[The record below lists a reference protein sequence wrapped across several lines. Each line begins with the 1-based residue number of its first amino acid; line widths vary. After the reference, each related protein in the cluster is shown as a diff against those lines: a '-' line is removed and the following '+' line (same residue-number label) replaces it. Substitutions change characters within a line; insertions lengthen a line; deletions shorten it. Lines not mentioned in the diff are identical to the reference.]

1 MFLNYRKDP
10 ERLFFD
16 ALRAVDP
23 YLATAKRLSDFRDA
37 IGRPT
42 GRLNIL
48 GFGKASARMA
58 QAAEE
63 TLAGLISTSVIITKY
78 DHSVTLKKTGIIEAG
93 HPIPDTNGIKG
104 TEKIRAVA
112 RESSADDIN
121 ICLISGGGSALLVCP
136 LEGISLEEKQE
147 ITGLLLNAGA
157 DIFELNTVRKHISAV
172 KGGRLAETLYP
183 SRTIALILSDVIGDR
198 LDVIAS
204 GPTVPDETTYLD
216 ALNVL
221 KRYNLMDKAPK
232 GVLKIIEDGIEER
245 IPDTPATDGKV
256 FSRVE
261 NIIIGSNRI
270 ALEAARQGAGALGYS
285 AEIITDSLSGEAREA
300 AKWLY
305 KEVMKRGERQRA
317 CFVSGGETTVVVRGS
332 GLGGRNIE
340 FALAFA
346 IEIAGIEGL
355 SLLSA
360 GTDGT
365 DGPTDAAGAIV
376 DGETIPRARAMG
388 LSPEKFLAENDSYNF
403 FKQVGGLFITGPTG
417 TNVMDIQI
425 VIRR

>member
-1 MFLNYRKDP
+1 MFPGYREEL
-10 ERLFFD
+10 ERVFFS

-23 YLATAKRLSDFRDA
+23 YLATSRRLAELLSSA
-37 IGRPT
+37 GRPA
-42 GRLNIL
+42 GRLNVL

-63 TLAGLISTSVIITKY
+63 ALDGLISTSVVITKY
-78 DHSVTLKKTGIIEAG
+78 GHSVPLRETEVIEAG
-93 HPIPDTNGIKG
+93 HPIPDLNGLRG
-104 TEKIRAVA
+104 TERIREVA
-112 RESSADDIN
+112 RTSSAADLN
-121 ICLISGGGSALLVCP
+121 VCLISGGGSALLVSP

-147 ITGLLLNAGA
+147 VTALLLSAGA

-183 SRTIALILSDVIGDR
+183 SRTVSLILSDVIGDR

-204 GPTVPDETTYLD
+204 GPTAPDETTYLD
-216 ALNVL
+216 ALNVIE
-221 KRYNLMDKAPK
+221 RYGLRKSVPR
-232 GVLKIIEDGIEER
+232 GVLEIIEDGVEGR
-245 IPDTPATDGKV
+245 VPDTPTSDSEV

-270 ALEAARQGAGALGYS
+270 ALEAAAQEASALGYS
-285 AEIITDSLSGEAREA
+285 AEILTDSLSGEAREA
-300 AKWLY
+300 ARRLY
-305 KEVMKRGERQRA
+305 GEITGRGATGKA
-317 CFVSGGETTVVVRGS
+317 CFISGGETTVTVRGS
-332 GLGGRNIE
+332 GLGGRNLE

-346 IEIAGIEGL
+346 MEIEGTEGIA
-355 SLLSA
+355 LLSA

-365 DGPTDAAGAIV
+365 DGPTDAAGAVV
-376 DGETIPRARAMG
+376 DGETVPRARALG
-388 LSPEKFLAENDSYNF
+388 LSPESCLAENDSYSF
-403 FKQVGGLFITGPTG
+403 FKQVGGLLVTGPTG

>member
-1 MFLNYRKDP
+1 M
-10 ERLFFD
+10 ERVFFD

-23 YLATAKRLSDFRDA
+23 YLATSRRLSDFRDA
-37 IGRPT
+37 IGTPT

-63 TLAGLISTSVIITKY
+63 TLAGLISGSVVITKY
-78 DHSVTLKKTGIIEAG
+78 GHSVALKKTEIIEAG

-112 RESSADDIN
+112 RASSADDIN
-121 ICLISGGGSALLVCP
+121 ICLVSGGGSALLVYP
-136 LEGISLEEKQE
+136 FEGISLEEKQE

-183 SRTIALILSDVIGDR
+183 SRTMSLLLSDVIGDR

-204 GPTVPDETTYLD
+204 GPTAPDETTYLD

-221 KRYNLMDKAPK
+221 KRYDLIDRAPK
-232 GVLKIIEDGIEER
+232 GVLRIIEDGIEGR
-245 IPDTPATDGKV
+245 VPDTPAPDSEV

-270 ALEAARQGAGALGYS
+270 ALEAARQEAGALGYS
-285 AEIITDSLSGEAREA
+285 AEILTDSLSGEAREA

-305 KEVMKRGERQRA
+305 KEAMKRGEIKKT
-317 CFVSGGETTVVVRGS
+317 CFVSGGETTVVVKGS
-332 GLGGRNIE
+332 GLGGRNLE
-340 FALAFA
+340 FALVFA
-346 IEIAGIEGL
+346 MEVAGIEGV